1 MNIIA
6 HSTVNPFVITLDRA
20 RKFGECKVQ
29 AINHDGECL
38 AFLTPPMSTP
48 FGLNK
53 FSDTSNFRIT
63 LDFDED
69 DEEHIFFR
77 EMLHQVHEQLAKS
90 ATAPCAPIVE
100 HHPQYGDRF
109 KINLDVKDLSD
120 FAPIKDLEGN
130 LVEDGIPPRARVRAV
145 VHVQSL
151 WTKQGTSGIKLK
163 AKRLQLVS
171 VEQDTREPSPEVDED
186 VFDKVTMNSLYGL
199 MSLREKSKESILD
212 YYSRE

>member
-20 RKFGECKVQ
+20 RKFGECEVQ
-29 AINHDGECL
+29 AIKHDGECL

-53 FSDTSNFRIT
+53 FNTPPTSGSPWSLTKTMRST
-63 LDFDED
+63 S
-69 DEEHIFFR
+69 FFER
-77 EMLHQVHEQLAKS
+77 CFIRCTSSRQRARLLL
-90 ATAPCAPIVE
+90 APIVE
-100 HHPQYGDRF
+100 HHPQYGDRV

-130 LVEDGIPPRARVRAV
+130 FVEDGIPPRARVRAV

-186 VFDKVTMNSLYGL
+186 VFDKVSMNSQYGL